1 MVQKYKKR
9 RILFFVAFF
18 WELFRTGILWRI
30 NQNMLLKAYAGLSV
44 FYLLWLIVPVLTLFA
59 GYLMVIVEPKAYRI
73 CILLLM
79 NRAFQV
85 VIGLIS
91 LLILLIEFHSTILI
105 PYLYQISLLIFGDI
119 IFMIIQ
125 FIDVRYGNLQQ
136 ENIDA

>member
-1 MVQKYKKR
+1 
-9 RILFFVAFF
+9 
-18 WELFRTGILWRI
+18 
-30 NQNMLLKAYAGLSV
+30 MLLKAYAGLSV